1 MATHSCDWSHF
12 QASQPAMPDRNATR
26 LERPR
31 DALYHD
37 NSSIKRKLPMA
48 PRHSDDRSPARHES
62 DERIASEPRLPPP
75 AVAPGQMAVPLETF
89 TGGPT
94 GHRAPDLA
102 EKPRSG
108 MEGGA

>member
-1 MATHSCDWSHF
+1 MATHSCAWRRF
-12 QASQPAMPDRNATR
+12 QATHPAMPDRNAMR
-26 LERPR
+26 LARPR
-31 DALYHD
+31 DALDHD

-48 PRHSDDRSPARHES
+48 PQHSDDRPPARRES

-94 GHRAPDLA
+94 GHRSPDLA
-102 EKPRSG
+102 EEPRSG
-108 MEGGA
+108 MKGGA